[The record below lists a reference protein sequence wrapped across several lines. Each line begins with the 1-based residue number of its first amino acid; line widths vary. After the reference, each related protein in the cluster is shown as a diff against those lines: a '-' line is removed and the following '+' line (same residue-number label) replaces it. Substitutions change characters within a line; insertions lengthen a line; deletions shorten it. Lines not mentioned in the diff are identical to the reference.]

1 MREHGVLHTHVEVL
15 RSPAS
20 CYSELKL
27 CCELADETNELN
39 TSENGCAV
47 ARRDTKHF
55 FSSNFDLFSA
65 LTKPSNQTR
74 RVIIYAALRVTRM
87 LESVATVSGWRV
99 TPLTLQQLLA
109 LGHNSVSH
117 STDVSF
123 LLHHE
128 SDGRICSQM
137 MLHCTLPWP
146 FFSAFKINMN
156 YIVELSQSDH
166 KSEPKT
172 TYLSSP
178 WVHHRTWGNSDPPHC
193 PNSRVETDTHVSA
206 EHSVAESPSYG
217 KYQMC
222 WQSFPSPLT
231 TPIQKQKSHLKKN
244 SLNHSHL
251 LTPPP
256 NSCLPGAT
264 VFEAVIHRER
274 RNHKTKSPQF
284 SGSVVRRWGI
294 IDWNGRELAKS

>member
-55 FSSNFDLFSA
+55 FSSNFDLFWA

-123 LLHHE
+123 LLQHE

-172 TYLSSP
+172 TYLSLP

-193 PNSRVETDTHVSA
+193 PNSRVETDTRVCRA
-206 EHSVAESPSYG
+206 
-217 KYQMC
+217 Q
-222 WQSFPSPLT
+222 WSPLLMENIKCVGSHFLLLLPRPYKSRS
-231 TPIQKQKSHLKKN
+231 PI
-244 SLNHSHL
+244 
-251 LTPPP
+251 
-256 NSCLPGAT
+256 
-264 VFEAVIHRER
+264 
-274 RNHKTKSPQF
+274 
-284 SGSVVRRWGI
+284 
-294 IDWNGRELAKS
+294 